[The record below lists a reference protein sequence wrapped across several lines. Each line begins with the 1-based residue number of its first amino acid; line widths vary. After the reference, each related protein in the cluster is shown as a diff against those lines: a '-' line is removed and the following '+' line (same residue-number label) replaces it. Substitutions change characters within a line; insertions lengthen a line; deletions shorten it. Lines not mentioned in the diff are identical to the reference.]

1 MDFPFVHTAA
11 YDNNDYYL
19 RRAWDKS
26 SRFLGCIFADFR
38 TKFGPIGTLS
48 RNLVLYGHNV
58 DDNRE
63 SGEMFA
69 QLLRYDDPEWY
80 NEHPYIEVSTEN
92 DDMVWVIFAAFY
104 TDINFDYIEPNPDD
118 KTFMYIVDEAIK
130 RSELETNVDVK
141 LTDNILTLSTC
152 TLKYGTRTD
161 QRFVVMARLQ
171 RKGENLQELNPTATK
186 NPNPKAP
193 QF

>member
-1 MDFPFVHTAA
+1 
-11 YDNNDYYL
+11 
-19 RRAWDKS
+19 
-26 SRFLGCIFADFR
+26 
-38 TKFGPIGTLS
+38 
-48 RNLVLYGHNV
+48 
-58 DDNRE
+58 
-63 SGEMFA
+63 
-69 QLLRYDDPEWY
+69 
-80 NEHPYIEVSTEN
+80 
-92 DDMVWVIFAAFY
+92 
-104 TDINFDYIEPNPDD
+104 
-118 KTFMYIVDEAIK
+118 MYIVDEAIK